1 MPATRFHHWI
11 CFAVLYGLT
20 ALASA
25 QPVYRC
31 GNSYSQVPCAGAS
44 VLAVDDGRSAEQKAQ
59 TDAATAQAL
68 RQADRMERERLALE
82 RSVQIRRA
90 DPKAPPPAHAKAA
103 KPVPPRVTAAR
114 KNPEPAYF
122 TATSRAESGKP
133 GRAPAGR

>member
-20 ALASA
+20 AVASA

-59 TDAATAQAL
+59 TDAATAQAQ

-82 RSVQIRRA
+82 RSALIQRA
-90 DPKAPPPAHAKAA
+90 GPKAPAPAHAKTT
-103 KPVPPRVTAAR
+103 KPVPPRVAPTR
-114 KNPEPAYF
+114 KKSEPAYF
-122 TATSRAESGKP
+122 TATSAAEPRKP
-133 GRAPAGR
+133 ARAPAGR

>member
-1 MPATRFHHWI
+1 MPASRVHQRIFVVAL
-11 CFAVLYGLT
+11 CALP

-31 GNSYSQVPCAGAS
+31 GNSYSQVACPGAS
-44 VLAVDDGRSAEQKAQ
+44 VLAVEDNRSAEQKAQ

-82 RSVQIRRA
+82 RSVQTRRA
-90 DPKAPPPAHAKAA
+90 DPKTPSAAHAKPA
-103 KPVPPRVTAAR
+103 PPRVTAAR
-114 KNPEPAYF
+114 KKPEPAYF
-122 TATSRAESGKP
+122 TATSGAEPGKP